1 MALDFPN
8 SPSAGQVFARGN
20 RIWQWTGAFW
30 KTQGTTTAIAPS
42 ESAPAPA
49 AAGNLWFNSATG
61 KIYVYYTDTDSAQWV
76 ELGQPNKI
84 TATNLLSGAT
94 TSDLSEG
101 TNLYYTS
108 DRATALARA
117 ALIVR
122 GNATYDTLTG
132 VLAVSSQVPNNNIA
146 SVNGQSSGLIVLATS
161 QVAESGNLYYT
172 QARTRATISVT
183 GNGSYDS
190 STGTINIYPVAA
202 VSNVTSV
209 NGQTGTIVLTT
220 DNVSES
226 GSLIYSTARR
236 IRQSF
241 SFSGATGTFDA
252 EGGVLVVDSRIYS
265 YPKISAITVSSFNYL
280 TALTDRAVVSGG
292 YVIINGSGFA
302 PGVQVYIGSVAA
314 ASVTY
319 YSDTQLNVQLP
330 TVANGVYT
338 VYLVAADGAVAI
350 RINGVTVSGA
360 PTWSTNTTLPT
371 TGTDSAI
378 SIQLG
383 ASSDSGLIFQL
394 QSGSSLPPG
403 VTLSTGGL
411 LSGTV
416 VGLTA
421 TVVYSF
427 TISVTDSESQTA
439 ARTFTI
445 TVTGR
450 DQSFANTSLLLKTT
464 GSSLI
469 RSTITADSS
478 AVPLTVTRVGI
489 PSTNLAGPY
498 QTDGYWSN
506 QFSGSGSFIQIGST
520 PGPLTPLI
528 TAGAVMTIEAWVY
541 PTSLRAGSLAYT
553 MPCILGLGQTYFNFG
568 VDNGS
573 PKVYWWSGAQ
583 NSLTS
588 SITISSGSWF
598 HVAAVFNGSGA
609 NNLKIYVNG
618 VLGVTGTFTNI
629 AWASASGGN
638 NLYVG
643 REESNPATS
652 CWLGYISNLRIINS
666 ANYTANF
673 TPATTPLT
681 AIANTTLL
689 TCQSNRFRDNS
700 SNNFT
705 LTASGSPSVQ
715 YDIQPFTAPTPSFG
729 AALFNGTTD
738 YLTIANN
745 AAFAFGANN
754 FTIEFWIQTT
764 STRAYD
770 CVIAKEPS
778 STVGAWSFL
787 LNSSSSGDIAL
798 WSFDYN
804 NFTSAMI
811 IATGAALN
819 NNAWHHVALVRN
831 GSQWTIYI
839 NGVSRGTQTSSIT
852 IGNLSAALW
861 IGNDQ
866 SVPTR
871 YFSGYMSNLRIV
883 NGNPVYTGNFTPPTG
898 PVTQTGGT
906 YPSIVNVNT
915 SIPAANTTLLLN
927 FTDSNY
933 SSVSTDAQNTI
944 FVDSSVNQFN
954 ITRSGNPSQGSFTP
968 YWTDRYWSVFFSGS
982 SDYLSITPTG
992 PQSLTFQH
1000 TGDFTYECWVYWN
1013 GTVPSDWP
1021 MIFDTRPSNIGY
1033 SNAIACN
1040 IHFSTFR
1047 LNFYLDSTNYY
1058 WGATAFPSNRW
1069 VHVAVVR
1076 SYGVVRLYQN
1086 GVVGTETRA
1095 NSNTFTSA
1103 ATLRIGANIA
1113 NIGWWPGY
1121 ISNFRVHSTALYTA
1135 NFTPSTAPL
1144 NPINGT
1150 LLLTCQS
1157 HRFRDN
1163 SVNALTITA
1172 SNTPRAQPATPFP
1185 TISAYSPSTMGG
1197 GGYFNGS
1204 DWIQA
1209 TNSSAFDFSLSSTV
1223 FTIEAWV
1230 YNSSPSVTTR
1240 GITGART
1247 NAVAE
1252 GWCLYINSGN
1262 TFGMGSVIVGNAYT
1276 DRQLNT
1282 TVIPGYTWTHIALV
1296 KDLTGYTGYVN
1307 GVAGTKISLTG
1318 GLDYRSAQRLTVGAL
1333 GSGGELPFV
1342 GYISNFR
1349 IVKNATVYT
1358 GPFTPPALAPLAS
1371 AGSTSS
1377 GSYPSTTNVNT
1388 TFSSLNTSLLL
1399 SFTNPAVYDAA
1410 GQSNI
1415 ATVGDAKTNNTVNQW
1430 SPSSMRFDGSGDYL
1444 AFPSS
1449 PAFGLGN
1456 GDFTIE
1462 LWVRPITQGGHG
1474 SGNNDCLLDFRPA
1487 GQGAYGT
1494 LYLFNNGAGLYWY
1507 VSSAN
1512 RITGGPISNNV
1523 WSYIAVVRSS
1533 GNTRLYINGVQTG
1546 LTFPDSTNYLT
1557 SPLWIGQF
1565 NDGGGSGFFD
1575 GYIQDLRITRGVART
1590 VAALPIG
1597 AFFDY
1602 GGASVVYS
1610 VPEPPTMGTVTQLS
1624 STSVSVPFTAPLFNG
1639 NTAITS
1645 YTAVSNP
1652 GNISATVA
1660 QSGSGTITVTGL
1672 SSGTAYNF
1680 RVYATNSIG
1689 NSANSSA
1696 SNIQTMGAAPFTVE
1710 YLLVAGGGG
1719 GGGTSISA
1727 GGGAGGMLA
1736 ASAEA
1741 PVGVPVALT
1750 VGAAGTR
1757 GSQGVTGPT
1766 GTGGGFL
1773 GGDSIFSSLT
1783 AKGGGGG
1790 GGGGGVGSPGG
1801 SGGGGNPGGEP
1812 VTGQGFKG
1820 GNGTCA
1826 GGGGASI
1833 AAANTSASSAGGAG
1847 RPSSITGTAVTYGGG
1862 GGGGGFC
1869 ANWGPS
1875 GGGLGGG
1882 GSGGDGAAGDGGTNT
1897 GGGGGGGGYCY
1908 GNGSVGGAGGSGIV
1922 MIAYPSTGASL
1933 SSISAGLTTQSWNG
1947 SAWVN
1952 NAAGVVTPVTN
1963 LRSGY
1968 KIYRFVSGTGT
1979 IRW

>member
-1 MALDFPN
+1 
-8 SPSAGQVFARGN
+8 
-20 RIWQWTGAFW
+20 
-30 KTQGTTTAIAPS
+30 
-42 ESAPAPA
+42 
-49 AAGNLWFNSATG
+49 
-61 KIYVYYTDTDSAQWV
+61 
-76 ELGQPNKI
+76 
-84 TATNLLSGAT
+84 
-94 TSDLSEG
+94 
-101 TNLYYTS
+101 
-108 DRATALARA
+108 
-117 ALIVR
+117 
-122 GNATYDTLTG
+122 
-132 VLAVSSQVPNNNIA
+132 LAVSSQVPNNNIT
-146 SVNGQSSGLIVLATS
+146 SVNGQSSGLIVLSTS
-161 QVAESGNLYYT
+161 QVSESGNLYYT
-172 QARTRATISVT
+172 PARARTSISVT
-183 GNGSYDS
+183 GNGSYNS
-190 STGTINIYPVAA
+190 STGTITIDPVAA
-202 VSNVTSV
+202 VSAVTSV
-209 NGQTGTIVLTT
+209 NGQTGTVVLTT
-220 DNVSES
+220 ANVTES
-226 GSLIYSTARR
+226 GNIYYTARR
-236 IRQSF
+236 FRQSF
-241 SFSGATGTFDA
+241 SFSGATGSFDA
-252 EGGVLVVDSRIYS
+252 QEGILVVNSRLYS
-265 YPKISAITVSSFNYL
+265 YPKISAVLVSSFSYL
-280 TALTDRAVVSGG
+280 TTLADQAVASGG

-302 PGVQVYIGSVAA
+302 PGAQVYIGRTAA
-314 ASVTY
+314 VSVTY
-319 YSDTQLNVQLP
+319 YSDTQLNVQMP

-338 VYLVAADGAVAI
+338 VYMVAADGAVAI
-350 RINGVTVSGA
+350 RINGVTVSDA

-371 TGTDSAI
+371 TGTDAAI

-383 ASSDSGLIFQL
+383 VTSDSGLTFQL

-416 VGLTA
+416 SGLTA

-450 DQSFANTSLLLKTT
+450 DQSFSNTSLLLKTAS
-464 GSSLI
+464 SSLV

-478 AVPLTVTRVGI
+478 AVPLTVTRVGT
-489 PSTNLAGPY
+489 PTTNLAGPY

-506 QFSGSGSFIQIGST
+506 YFGTTTSDNIYAANNAAFAIGVNNFTVEFWAYWTAWAGTNQRMILMGQSGS
-520 PGPLTPLI
+520 
-528 TAGAVMTIEAWVY
+528 
-541 PTSLRAGSLAYT
+541 
-553 MPCILGLGQTYFNFG
+553 
-568 VDNGS
+568 S
-573 PKVYWWSGAQ
+573 PFE
-583 NSLTS
+583 
-588 SITISSGSWF
+588 ISRDS
-598 HVAAVFNGSGA
+598 AADV
-609 NNLKIYVNG
+609 LKIYTNTSAKISYTWTPTLATWYHVAVVRSGTGTNQLVLYINGTNVATGTSADSISANNFFIGGLNWAAGYNMQGNISNVRFVNG
-618 VLGVTGTFTNI
+618 TAVYTGNFAPPTAPLTATQSAGTNIAAVTGT
-629 AWASASGGN
+629 
-638 NLYVG
+638 
-643 REESNPATS
+643 AT
-652 CWLGYISNLRIINS
+652 
-666 ANYTANF
+666 A
-673 TPATTPLT
+673 
-681 AIANTTLL
+681 LL

-705 LTASGSPSVQ
+705 ITTSGSPSAQ
-715 YDIQPFTAPTPSFG
+715 YIIQPFTAPTPSFG
-729 AALFNGTTD
+729 AALFNGSTD
-738 YLTIANN
+738 YLTVPGNSV
-745 AAFAFGANN
+745 FDFGSGN
-754 FTIEFWIQTT
+754 FTIEAWLYFTNAGANALQTIYSNYT
-764 STRAYD
+764 SFTPAGSIFFGKHSTYSGRVVVYFSSYSTGSALL
-770 CVIAKEPS
+770 IEP
-778 STVGAWSFL
+778 
-787 LNSSSSGDIAL
+787 AL
-798 WSFDYN
+798 PP
-804 NFTSAMI
+804 
-811 IATGAALN
+811 
-819 NNAWHHVALVRN
+819 NNAWTHYALVRN
-831 GSQWTIYI
+831 GNTFTLYQ
-839 NGVSRGTQTSSIT
+839 NGVATTTST
-852 IGNLSAALW
+852 AFTGVATAATPPQYVGCAGDA
-861 IGNDQ
+861 INTYNF
-866 SVPTR
+866 P
-871 YFSGYMSNLRIV
+871 GYMSNFRIV
-883 NGNPVYTGNFTPPTG
+883 KGIAVYTGAFTPPTG

-906 YPSIVNVNT
+906 YSSTTNVNT
-915 SIPAANTTLLLN
+915 SIPSANMSLLLN

-933 SSVSTDAQNTI
+933 TSAPTGAQNTI
-944 FVDSSVNQFN
+944 FVDSSANQFD

-968 YWTDRYWSVFFSGS
+968 YWPDRYWSVFFSGS

-992 PQSLTFQH
+992 PQALTFQH
-1000 TGDFTYECWVYWN
+1000 TGDFTYECWVYWY

-1058 WGATAFPSNRW
+1058 WGATAFPSNSW

-1076 SYGVVRLYQN
+1076 SGGVVRIYQN
-1086 GVVGTETRA
+1086 GVVGTDTRA

-1172 SNTPRAQPATPFP
+1172 SNTPRAQPATPFL
-1185 TISAYSPSTMGG
+1185 TTSAYSPSTMGG
-1197 GGYFNGS
+1197 GGYFGGS

-1209 TNSSAFDFSLSSTV
+1209 INSSAFDFSLSSTV
-1223 FTIEAWV
+1223 FTIEAWI
-1230 YNSSPSVTTR
+1230 YSTSPSVTNR

-1262 TFGMGSVIVGNAYT
+1262 TLYMGSIIVGNAYT

-1358 GPFTPPALAPLAS
+1358 GAFTPPALVPLAS

-1399 SFTNPAVYDAA
+1399 SFTNPAVYDAT

-1415 ATVGDAKTNNTVNQW
+1415 STVGDAKTNNTVNQW
-1430 SPSSMRFDGSGDYL
+1430 APSSMRFDGSGDYL

-1462 LWVRPITQGGHG
+1462 LWVRPVTQGGHG
-1474 SGNNDCLLDFRPA
+1474 SGNDDCLLDFRPA
-1487 GQGAYGT
+1487 GNGAYGT
-1494 LYLFNNGAGLYWY
+1494 LYLFNNGSGLYWY
-1507 VSSAN
+1507 ASSAN

-1523 WSYIAVVRSS
+1523 WSYVAVVRSS

-1546 LTFPDSTNYLT
+1546 LTYADSINYLT

-1565 NDGGGSGFFD
+1565 NNGVGSGFFD
-1575 GYIQDLRITRGVART
+1575 GYIQDLRITRGIART
-1590 VAALPIG
+1590 VAALP
-1597 AFFDY
+1597 ATPFFDY

-1610 VPEPPTMGTVTQLS
+1610 VPESPTVGTVTQLS

-1645 YTAVSNP
+1645 YTAVSTP

-1672 SSGTAYNF
+1672 SSGTAYSF

-1696 SNIQTMGAAPFTVE
+1696 SNTQNMGAAVFTVE
-1710 YLLVAGGGG
+1710 YLVVAGGGG

-1812 VTGQGFKG
+1812 VAGQGFKG

-1833 AAANTSASSAGGAG
+1833 AAANLGADNRGSSAGGAG
-1847 RPSSITGTAVTYGGG
+1847 RPSSITGTAVTFGGG
-1862 GGGGGFC
+1862 GGGGAFC
-1869 ANWGPS
+1869 ANWGAS
-1875 GGGLGGG
+1875 GGGAGGG
-1882 GSGGDGAAGDGGTNT
+1882 GNGSEGAAGDGGTNT

-1908 GNGSVGGAGGSGIV
+1908 GNGSVGGAGGSGVV

-1933 SSISAGLTTQSWNG
+1933 TSISTGLVTQSWNG

-1952 NAAGVVTPVTN
+1952 NAAGVATPVTN

-1979 IRW
+1979 IQW